1 MCRLTASVMI
11 AFSRLPYSA
20 LPPHHSLRIPNMT
33 QEWNS
38 LLSAQ
43 GLIDDGRSFG
53 NPAAELNAARDGSV
67 VAPLA
72 DLGII
77 RASGDDAATFL
88 HNLVSNDVNGIG
100 ATGARFAG
108 LCTPKGRLLAL
119 ILIWREGNDL
129 LLMLPR
135 DILPAILKR
144 LSMYVLRSKVK
155 LSDASAE
162 RVLLGFSSPAAVS
175 PAPTFAVAPADLPR
189 FGVANTEGGQWVRLD
204 DTRWMLC
211 CTPEQALAVWPQL
224 AAIATPVGT
233 SAWQW
238 LEIAAGQPRV
248 VAATQEAFVPQMLNM
263 ELPAVAGVSFTK
275 GCYPGQEIVAR
286 TQYLGKV
293 KRRTYR
299 ARLATAAAP
308 GTHVYAPETGDQHCG
323 ALVSVAPAPDGG
335 FEALVC
341 VQISAVEAGELHVG
355 SPSGERLEMLTLPY
369 EIG

>member
-1 MCRLTASVMI
+1 
-11 AFSRLPYSA
+11 
-20 LPPHHSLRIPNMT
+20 MT

-53 NPAAELNAARDGSV
+53 NPVAELNAARDGSV
-67 VAPLA
+67 VAPLS
-72 DLGII
+72 DLGLI
-77 RASGDDAATFL
+77 RASGEDAAPFL

-100 ATGARFAG
+100 ADGARFAG

-119 ILIWREGNDL
+119 ILIWREGDDL

-155 LSDASAE
+155 LTDASTE
-162 RVLLGFSSPAAVS
+162 RALLGFSSPAAVL
-175 PAPTFAVAPADLPR
+175 PAPTIAALPR
-189 FGVANTEGGQWVRLD
+189 FGLANTEDGQWLRLD
-204 DTRWMLC
+204 DTRWMLS
-211 CTPEQALAVWPQL
+211 CTPQQALAVWPQL
-224 AAIATPVGT
+224 ASAATPVGT
-233 SAWQW
+233 AAWQW

-263 ELPAVAGVSFTK
+263 ELPAVAGVSFSK

-299 ARLATAAAP
+299 ARLSEPAAP
-308 GTHVYAPETGDQHCG
+308 GTHVYAPETGDQQCG

-335 FEALVC
+335 FQALVC
-341 VQISAVEAGELHVG
+341 VQISAVDAGELHVG
-355 SPSGERLEMLTLPY
+355 SLGGERLEMLSLPY

>member
-1 MCRLTASVMI
+1 
-11 AFSRLPYSA
+11 
-20 LPPHHSLRIPNMT
+20 MT

-53 NPAAELNAARDGSV
+53 NPAAELNAARDGNV
-67 VAPLA
+67 VAPLT

-77 RASGDDAATFL
+77 RASGEDAATFL

-155 LSDASAE
+155 LSDATGE
-162 RVLLGFSSPAAVS
+162 RALIGFSSSTGALPALGIDA
-175 PAPTFAVAPADLPR
+175 TLPR
-189 FGVANTEGGQWVRLD
+189 FGVANVDRGLAIRLD
-204 DTRWMLC
+204 DSRWLLAIDSNVAAM
-211 CTPEQALAVWPQL
+211 QWRALT
-224 AAIATPVGT
+224 ATFKPVGLA
-233 SAWQW
+233 AWQW

-248 VAATQEAFVPQMLNM
+248 IAATQEAFVPQMLNM
-263 ELPAVAGVSFTK
+263 ELPAVAGVSFSK

-299 ARLATAAAP
+299 AQLGSAVAA
-308 GTHVYAPETGDQHCG
+308 GTHVYAPETGEQHCG
-323 ALVSVAPAPDGG
+323 AIVSVAPSPAGG
-335 FEALVC
+335 FECLVC
-341 VQISAVEAGELHVG
+341 VQIGAVEAGEVHVG
-355 SPSGERLEMLTLPY
+355 APTGQRLEFLPLPY
-369 EIG
+369 EIS